1 MLRHFVID
9 VVLHAQRIVE
19 RGIEGLVYVRRCGLD
34 GSVHIQ
40 VAHALGGKK
49 YAFHN
54 VFVVHCR
61 ASLYKLV
68 KLCEQ
73 SLVAVEKLL
82 RLLAQYGV
90 CKLACGGAALGHEIL
105 GVTERVLNIEQFLR
119 AHGYRSSLFY
129 FVEFFDA
136 VIICTRQKYSRGKCC
151 IGNLKCLMIR
161 AWQKL
166 AVMVE
171 FDLHL

>member
-1 MLRHFVID
+1 
-9 VVLHAQRIVE
+9 
-19 RGIEGLVYVRRCGLD
+19 
-34 GSVHIQ
+34 VHIQ

-73 SLVAVEKLL
+73 SLIAVEKLL

-105 GVTERVLNIEQFLR
+105 GVAERVLNIEQFLR
-119 AHGYRSSLFY
+119 AHGYRSSLF
-129 FVEFFDA
+129 FILSNFSTLLLSA
-136 VIICTRQKYSRGKCC
+136 PGKK
-151 IGNLKCLMIR
+151 IAAANAALEI
-161 AWQKL
+161 
-166 AVMVE
+166 
-171 FDLHL
+171 